1 MYNTR
6 IVATILTA
14 YRSHDG
20 STLALAVQARTASLG
35 TL

>member
-6 IVATILTA
+6 IVATVLTV
-14 YRSHDG
+14 YRSHDD

>member
-1 MYNTR
+1 MYNTH
-6 IVATILTA
+6 IVATVLTA
-14 YRSHDG
+14 NRSHDG